1 MADRGVPTIAATAT
15 ATPPFVLDREQV
27 KEAVAGIFAL
37 SPRRLAALMAIHDHA
52 QVDQRYSVF
61 PLEHLIRPRSLTE
74 KTQEYRKHAVSLGSR
89 AAHDCLDRAGLL
101 PADVDLLIS
110 VSCTGYMVPS
120 LDAYLVQELGF
131 RSNVRRLPITE
142 LGCVGG
148 AAALSLAADFVRAF
162 PNAHVLVV
170 AVELSSL
177 AFQPDDL
184 SDANLISCALFGD
197 GAAAA
202 LVTGRDVAGARV
214 LDTESCL
221 IPDSLDAMGFDLTDT
236 GFHMVLSKDVPDIL
250 GRDIRRLADGILTR
264 NGLDLRQLSVFVLHP
279 GGKKIL
285 ECVEEALD
293 LRREAT
299 QPSWDV
305 LRGYGNL
312 SSATIIFVL
321 DEWLRRRRPAVGEYG
336 IAVGFGPGVSAELL
350 LLQWA

>member
-1 MADRGVPTIAATAT
+1 MV
-15 ATPPFVLDREQV
+15 PPFMLPREDV
-27 KEAVAGIFAL
+27 KQAVAQIFAL
-37 SPRRLAALMAIHDHA
+37 SPRRLAALMSMYDHA
-52 QVDQRYSVF
+52 RVDHRYSVF
-61 PLEHLIRPRSLTE
+61 PIEHLIQPRPLTE
-74 KTQEYRKHAVSLGSR
+74 KIQEYRKHAVALGSR
-89 AAHDCLDRAGLL
+89 AACDCLDRAGLR

-148 AAALSLAADFVRAF
+148 AAALSRGTEFVQAF
-162 PNAHVLVV
+162 PDAHALVV

-177 AFQPDDL
+177 TFQPDDL
-184 SDANLISCALFGD
+184 SDANLVSCAFFGD

-202 LVTGRDVAGARV
+202 LISGGDVAGAQV

-236 GFHMVLSKDVPDIL
+236 GFHMVLSKDVPEIL
-250 GRDIRRLADGILTR
+250 RRDIRRLVDGFLAR
-264 NGLDLRQLSVFVLHP
+264 NGLHLEQITVFVLHP
-279 GGKKIL
+279 GGAKIL
-285 ECVEEALD
+285 EYLEEALD
-293 LRREAT
+293 LPRAAT

-305 LRGYGNL
+305 LRDFGNL

-321 DEWLRRRRPAVGEYG
+321 DQWLRRRPAVGEYG

>member
-1 MADRGVPTIAATAT
+1 MQTIAATAT
-15 ATPPFVLDREQV
+15 VVPPFVLPREDV
-27 KEAVAGIFAL
+27 KQAVARIFEL
-37 SPRRLAALMAIHDHA
+37 SPRRLDALMAIYDHA
-52 QVDQRYSVF
+52 RVDQRYSVF

-74 KTQEYRKHAVSLGSR
+74 KIQEYRRHAVSLGSR
-89 AAHDCLDRAGLL
+89 AARDCLDRGGLR

-148 AAALSLAADFVRAF
+148 AVALSRATEFVSAF
-162 PNAHVLVV
+162 PDSHALVV

-177 AFQPDDL
+177 TFQPDDM
-184 SDANLISCALFGD
+184 SDANLVSCAFFGD

-202 LVTGRDVAGARV
+202 LVTGGEMPGARV

-221 IPDSLDAMGFDLTDT
+221 LPGL
-236 GFHMVLSKDVPDIL
+236 P
-250 GRDIRRLADGILTR
+250 RCDGVR
-264 NGLDLRQLSVFVLHP
+264 PR
-279 GGKKIL
+279 
-285 ECVEEALD
+285 
-293 LRREAT
+293 
-299 QPSWDV
+299 
-305 LRGYGNL
+305 
-312 SSATIIFVL
+312 ATIIFVL
-321 DEWLRRRRPAVGEYG
+321 DAWLRGRRPAVVESG

>member
-1 MADRGVPTIAATAT
+1 
-15 ATPPFVLDREQV
+15 
-27 KEAVAGIFAL
+27 VARIFDL
-37 SPRRLAALMAIHDHA
+37 SPRRLATLMAVYDHA

-61 PLEHLIRPRSLTE
+61 PLDHLIRPRSLTE
-74 KTQEYRKHAVSLGSR
+74 KTQEYRKHAVSLASR
-89 AAHDCLDRAGLL
+89 VARDCLDRAGLL
-101 PADVDLLIS
+101 PSDVDLLIS

-120 LDAYLVQELGF
+120 LDAYLVEELGF
-131 RSNVRRLPITE
+131 RANVRRLPITE

-148 AAALSLAADFVRAF
+148 AAALSRATEFVSVYPDSHA
-162 PNAHVLVV
+162 LVV

-184 SDANLISCALFGD
+184 SDANLVSCAFFGD

-202 LVTGRDVAGARV
+202 LVTSSEMSGARV

-221 IPDSLDAMGFDLTDT
+221 IPDSLDEMGFDLTDT
-236 GFHMVLSKDVPDIL
+236 GFHVVLSKNIPDL
-250 GRDIRRLADGILTR
+250 LRRETRRLVDDFLTR
-264 NGLDLRQLSVFVLHP
+264 NGLDLDQISVFVLHP

-285 ECVEEALD
+285 QYLEEALD
-293 LRREAT
+293 LPREAT

-305 LRGYGNL
+305 LRDYGNL

-336 IAVGFGPGVSAELL
+336 IAIGFGPGVSAELL